1 MVMVPLAPPP
11 DIVILAMEWR
21 PRALIRAQLIEEGF
35 DVAATNTWSMMRR
48 YLQPGSKPR
57 LVIID
62 LHDLERSQDVLRDL
76 AVLMKPSRVLVLR
89 SSGTVT
95 QTEIEGLGF
104 RILNRPLTIK
114 DIIAAARAV
123 LTYDL
128 ELP

>member
-35 DVAATNTWSMMRR
+35 DVAATNTWSMIRR

-95 QTEIEGLGF
+95 QTEIERLGF
-104 RILNRPLTIK
+104 RILNRPL
-114 DIIAAARAV
+114 
-123 LTYDL
+123 
-128 ELP
+128 